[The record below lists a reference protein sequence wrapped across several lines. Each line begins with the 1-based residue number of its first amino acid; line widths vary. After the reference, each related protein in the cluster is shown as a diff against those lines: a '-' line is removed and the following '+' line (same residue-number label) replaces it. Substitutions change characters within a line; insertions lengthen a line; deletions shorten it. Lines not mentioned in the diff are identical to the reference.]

1 MEKRKPIIIVRA
13 NKNGF
18 TLIEALIAISIF
30 SIGFLAIGSLVI
42 STTRNNTK
50 GNILTQATML
60 ASDKIEELKNEN
72 MMSSLMTT
80 GIHLDSNNPLDDRG
94 NQGGIYHRSWN
105 VSELQPT
112 ASPTARQ
119 VEVTVSWDRLG
130 QARRVRLTTITRGNG
145 T

>member
-1 MEKRKPIIIVRA
+1 ME
-13 NKNGF
+13 NKKGF

-30 SIGFLAIGSLVI
+30 AIGFLAIGSLVI
-42 STTRNNTK
+42 STTRNTTK
-50 GNILTQATML
+50 GNILTHATML

-72 MMSSLMTT
+72 LLSAVMTT
-80 GIHLDSNNPLDDRG
+80 GTHTDPFNPINERG
-94 NQGGIYHRSWN
+94 NQDGIFNRSWK

-119 VEVTVSWDRLG
+119 VEVTVSWNRLG
-130 QARRVRLTTITRGNG
+130 KSRQVRLTTITRGNG

>member
-1 MEKRKPIIIVRA
+1 MEKRKPIVFIRA

-30 SIGFLAIGSLVI
+30 SIGFLALGSLVI
-42 STTRNNTK
+42 STTRNTTK

-60 ASDKIEELKNEN
+60 ATDKIEELKTATL
-72 MMSSLMTT
+72 MSVLMTT
-80 GIHLDSNNPLDDRG
+80 GTHLDPNNPLDDRG
-94 NQGGIYHRSWN
+94 NQGGIYNRSWR

-130 QARRVRLTTITRGNG
+130 QSRRVRMTTITRGNG

>member
-1 MEKRKPIIIVRA
+1 MEKRQPIITVRT

-30 SIGFLAIGSLVI
+30 AIGFLAIGSLVV

-60 ASDKIEELKNEN
+60 ASNKIEELKTEN
-72 MMSSLMTT
+72 LMSALMTT
-80 GIHLDSNNPLDDRG
+80 GTHPDPNNPLDDRG
-94 NQGGIYHRSWN
+94 NQGGIYNRSWR

-130 QARRVRLTTITRGNG
+130 QSRRVRLTTITRGNG